1 MSQENV
7 ELVHRAY
14 DAMGRQDLDAYLAL
28 HDPNCVIAPRI
39 VSVEGRRA
47 YRGYDG
53 LRAFW
58 TDINA
63 SFAEWAPQI
72 EKSHD
77 FDDTAIV
84 KFRFRGRGRDS
95 AVMIDDPAW
104 LAVRF
109 RAGRI
114 SWWATYGSEAE
125 ALEAVGLS
133 EEDTHA
139 ER

>member
-7 ELVHRAY
+7 DLVHRLF
-14 DAMGRQDLDAYLAL
+14 DAACRQDLDAFLAL
-28 HDPNCVIAPRI
+28 HDPECVIAPLI
-39 VSVEGRRA
+39 ASVEGRDA
-47 YRGYDG
+47 YRGYEG

-63 SFAEWAPQI
+63 SFAEWSPEI
-72 EKSHD
+72 EEVRD

-84 KFRFRGRGRDS
+84 KYRFRGRGRDS
-95 AVMIDDPAW
+95 AVTIDEPNWIAFK
-104 LAVRF
+104 L

-114 SWWATYGSEAE
+114 SWWAGYAAEVE

-133 EEDTHA
+133 E
-139 ER
+139 